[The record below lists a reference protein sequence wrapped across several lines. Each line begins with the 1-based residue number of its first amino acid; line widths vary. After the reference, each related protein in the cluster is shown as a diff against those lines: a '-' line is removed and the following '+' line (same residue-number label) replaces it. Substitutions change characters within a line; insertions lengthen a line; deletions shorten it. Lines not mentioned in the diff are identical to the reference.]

1 MELGSICLPPLLP
14 ARYASQREDRYDRA
28 LRRANIRYENAAPTL
43 QPKTGRPK
51 RRSNPRPDAPKG
63 LPSRQAGSG
72 NAPSARQSIGWLKLP
87 IADLARG
94 SSEPA
99 QKGASRLSYCRYRM
113 AGGAESCNFANGIVA
128 NHLPADGGGAR
139 RRGWASVA
147 PADNRRRSGGD
158 TRPRYC
164 RAVRRNR

>member
-1 MELGSICLPPLLP
+1 MRLDRRVEQLGLDRLECLRVP
-14 ARYASQREDRYDRA
+14 AS
-28 LRRANIRYENAAPTL
+28 
-43 QPKTGRPK
+43 
-51 RRSNPRPDAPKG
+51 
-63 LPSRQAGSG
+63 
-72 NAPSARQSIGWLKLP
+72 SAP
-87 IADLARG
+87 IADLAPG

-164 RAVRRNR
+164 RAGRRNR